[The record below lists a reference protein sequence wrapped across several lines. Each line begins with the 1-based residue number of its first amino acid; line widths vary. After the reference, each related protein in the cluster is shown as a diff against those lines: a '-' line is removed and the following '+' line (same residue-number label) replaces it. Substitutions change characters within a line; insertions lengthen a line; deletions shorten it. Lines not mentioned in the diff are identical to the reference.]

1 MPFWLTLAVAARALA
16 KTYGAKLFLVNVVET
31 PPAAMEI
38 DFAPLKQ
45 EMVIAAG
52 TALNNLKEKLGLVC
66 EHSVVEGPIAE
77 AIHDEAVRRHADL
90 IVTGRGHAQGSFSRL
105 WSHLYPIIRQA
116 PCPVLSV

>member
-1 MPFWLTLAVAARALA
+1 MRRHGARHDSADI
-16 KTYGAKLFLVNVVET
+16 GV
-31 PPAAMEI
+31 M
-38 DFAPLKQ
+38 
-45 EMVIAAG
+45 
-52 TALNNLKEKLGLVC
+52 TAIGHEER